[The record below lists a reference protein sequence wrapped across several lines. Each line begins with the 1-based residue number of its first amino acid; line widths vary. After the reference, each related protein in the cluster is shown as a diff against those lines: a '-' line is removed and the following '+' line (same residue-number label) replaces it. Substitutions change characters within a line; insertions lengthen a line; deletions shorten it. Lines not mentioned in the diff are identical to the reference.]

1 MVINAGPKRRD
12 LNAQLAKSA
21 AKGAESVGSD
31 VEYIDLYKIDLCG
44 CMTCLICKQKNQEKC
59 KCYWRDDLSPIIER
73 IFDADALLVAAPIFF
88 SAPTSHYM
96 ALLERLIYCM
106 VSYEVGNAFKGKVNV
121 GLFYSINYPKDYF
134 EKSIRPHLKQS
145 EEVLKMLN
153 GKVSIYTAGNIS
165 KNERSKTSPDAQK
178 KIAQKEKEFEKD
190 LEEVFKIGA
199 ELSSDN

>member
-1 MVINAGPKRRD
+1 M
-12 LNAQLAKSA
+12 
-21 AKGAESVGSD
+21 
-31 VEYIDLYKIDLCG
+31 
-44 CMTCLICKQKNQEKC
+44 
-59 KCYWRDDLSPIIER
+59 
-73 IFDADALLVAAPIFF
+73 
-88 SAPTSHYM
+88 
-96 ALLERLIYCM
+96 
-106 VSYEVGNAFKGKVNV
+106 
-121 GLFYSINYPKDYF
+121 
-134 EKSIRPHLKQS
+134 KQS